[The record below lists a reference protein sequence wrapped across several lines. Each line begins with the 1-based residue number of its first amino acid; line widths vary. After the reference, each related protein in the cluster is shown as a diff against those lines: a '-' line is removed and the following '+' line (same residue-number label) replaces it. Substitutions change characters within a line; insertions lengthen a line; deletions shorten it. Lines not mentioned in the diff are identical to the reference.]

1 MLDDYPFVVKSL
13 SVLVQTTS
21 ERRTVF
27 GLLLVSSFQVLL
39 GTCS

>member
-13 SVLVQTTS
+13 SVLGQTTS

-27 GLLLVSSFQVLL
+27 GLLLVSSIPLRLDVH
-39 GTCS
+39 S

>member
-1 MLDDYPFVVKSL
+1 MLDDCPSVVKSL

-27 GLLLVSSFQVLL
+27 GLLLVSSFQVLFDI
-39 GTCS
+39 CS

>member
-27 GLLLVSSFQVLL
+27 GLLSVSGIPLRLDVR
-39 GTCS
+39 G